1 MKKKTSLLFLSF
13 AILVACNDADN
24 KADDTVEQADSAN
37 ESRQDIVRND
47 TTILVDEKSS
57 EFLVRAANSTMT
69 ELAMLRNAGQ
79 VGSIQHVKNFATMLA
94 KDHEALQ
101 QEIKSI
107 ATSKN
112 IVLPAAIAADDQK
125 DVNDLAEKTGKNFDK
140 EFINEMIDRHKNGIK
155 AYEDAAKDAGD
166 ADIKAFANNT
176 LSKLR
181 MHLDSAQA
189 IKKMHF

>member
-79 VGSIQHVKNFATMLA
+79 VGSIQHIKNFASMLA